1 MSEKSTALPSV
12 KRYCV
17 KKQRLCELA
26 NELGYCTVTAC
37 TITVEFPISYTNTI
51 TSGNR

>member
-1 MSEKSTALPSV
+1 MTSEGSTALPPV

-17 KKQRLCELA
+17 KKQRMCERV

-37 TITVEFPISYTNTI
+37 SITAGFPISYTNTI
-51 TSGNR
+51 TSE